1 MKVSE
6 LKQIIK
12 EEIVKALAENESKPT
27 HRSNV
32 DWYYVEEYSDY
43 PGPKGRTVPNARG
56 YEDPTGYDGTSL
68 YVPEGTVGYVDGDKF
83 IVTSGKRKG
92 NDVEYKAEYFDKIS
106 SNQVNED
113 DSIKLSY
120 KDKQLIKKFQN
131 WAVDNPT
138 STDVEFFSHR
148 HNLNSE
154 QRYLLKKV
162 FLFNNDIKITP
173 TGPLP
178 SDIVPRLTSI

>member
-6 LKQIIK
+6 LKHIIK
-12 EEIVKALAENESKPT
+12 EEIAKALAENS
-27 HRSNV
+27 
-32 DWYYVEEYSDY
+32 
-43 PGPKGRTVPNARG
+43 
-56 YEDPTGYDGTSL
+56 
-68 YVPEGTVGYVDGDKF
+68 
-83 IVTSGKRKG
+83 
-92 NDVEYKAEYFDKIS
+92 
-106 SNQVNED
+106 VNEN

-138 STDVEFFSHR
+138 STDLEFFSRR

-154 QRYLLKKV
+154 QQYLLKKV
-162 FLFNNDIKITP
+162 FLSNNDIKITP

-178 SDIVPRLTSI
+178 SDITPRIGN

>member
-12 EEIVKALAENESKPT
+12 EEIVRALAKNS
-27 HRSNV
+27 
-32 DWYYVEEYSDY
+32 
-43 PGPKGRTVPNARG
+43 
-56 YEDPTGYDGTSL
+56 
-68 YVPEGTVGYVDGDKF
+68 
-83 IVTSGKRKG
+83 I
-92 NDVEYKAEYFDKIS
+92 
-106 SNQVNED
+106 NED

-138 STDVEFFSHR
+138 STDIEFFSRR
-148 HNLNSE
+148 HNLTSA
-154 QRYLLKKV
+154 QQHLLKKV
-162 FLFNNDIKITP
+162 FLSDIKFDITP

-178 SDIVPRLTSI
+178 SDIKPRLGN